1 MNIERY
7 GKTAQNSQPYEAE
20 EGGLNINALTDII
33 WRRLPIITAI
43 TAIISFLAF
52 LQASNRTPTYQAG
65 FEILSEPVTIETK
78 VSSSGSQSRET
89 TEEITAV
96 KLNEVQIKTLKSP
109 EIINSVVKQLK
120 NQYPQLDYALI
131 ASTLDVITTNED
143 ETILAVTYKH
153 PDAQLVKNVLEVLAT
168 TYLDY
173 SLQRRQTGVRRGLE
187 FLDLQIPRLQT
198 KVDQLNLQLQ
208 QIREKHNFI
217 EPKIQAQ
224 QLSTRLESLVKKQL
238 DNKSQLDRAKWNANL
253 VEKELEQEPVTATTA
268 AQLGTNRYDRLLGD
282 LKEIDR
288 EIAKKSSVFTNNSEE
303 LKSLVEEKAAIIAL
317 IEREGA
323 VVEQKIDNQISSFE
337 EENRTIDR
345 DISNLKQ
352 EIKGWSGVTQEYE
365 EIQRQITI
373 TVKQL
378 NELLIQREV
387 LKIESAQKEAPWRLL
402 TSVGEPQT
410 DSASSTVNYV
420 VLGTLLGLLGGVGV
434 AIVVDKYQNRVYTL
448 AEVQEITNL
457 PILSIIPFDRALKKS
472 LFGQKI
478 TKLLRPGRDLT
489 DSSIQLYDRSSSP
502 SNLLTSSTEPFQFFL
517 ANLGIFEAKNTLKSL
532 IVTSAIPG
540 EGKSTIAFN
549 LAKTA
554 ASMGKRVLLIDSD
567 LKSTTK
573 ISLSIPLTKKIG
585 LTDLILNPELNLQEV
600 LQQYDLEE
608 DLSILAYGSEPNISE
623 PSKLLVS
630 SKMTEIIE
638 TAKQNFDL
646 VIYDAPCVVG
656 YADVSLL
663 ATKTDGVILVTELG
677 KLQQVLLK
685 EAINRLNISNSPVL
699 GVIVNQVAV

>member
-1 MNIERY
+1 M
-7 GKTAQNSQPYEAE
+7 
-20 EGGLNINALTDII
+20 
-33 WRRLPIITAI
+33 
-43 TAIISFLAF
+43 
-52 LQASNRTPTYQAG
+52 
-65 FEILSEPVTIETK
+65 
-78 VSSSGSQSRET
+78 
-89 TEEITAV
+89 
-96 KLNEVQIKTLKSP
+96 
-109 EIINSVVKQLK
+109 
-120 NQYPQLDYALI
+120 
-131 ASTLDVITTNED
+131 
-143 ETILAVTYKH
+143 
-153 PDAQLVKNVLEVLAT
+153 
-168 TYLDY
+168 
-173 SLQRRQTGVRRGLE
+173 
-187 FLDLQIPRLQT
+187 
-198 KVDQLNLQLQ
+198 
-208 QIREKHNFI
+208 
-217 EPKIQAQ
+217 
-224 QLSTRLESLVKKQL
+224 
-238 DNKSQLDRAKWNANL
+238 
-253 VEKELEQEPVTATTA
+253 
-268 AQLGTNRYDRLLGD
+268 
-282 LKEIDR
+282 
-288 EIAKKSSVFTNNSEE
+288 
-303 LKSLVEEKAAIIAL
+303 
-317 IEREGA
+317 
-323 VVEQKIDNQISSFE
+323 
-337 EENRTIDR
+337 
-345 DISNLKQ
+345 
-352 EIKGWSGVTQEYE
+352 
-365 EIQRQITI
+365 
-373 TVKQL
+373 
-378 NELLIQREV
+378 LIQREA

-410 DSASSTVNYV
+410 NSASSTVNYV

-478 TKLLRPGRDLT
+478 TKLLRPGGDIT

-567 LKSTTK
+567 LRSTTK

-663 ATKTDGVILVTELG
+663 ATKTDGVILVTGLG